1 MANEPMNKWEK
12 LFESWLEHNQF
23 LIEENLNP
31 DPEYEGS
38 YLVVDRE
45 QCWGNEVVR
54 TAEDV
59 LSAHPSTEMEF
70 LDSME
75 EEAEGLA
82 LPERVVKHYKDGSYE
97 EFFPMEA
104 GYWAVIYERKDD
116 LFTSEDFKKFF
127 EENDWGLQICE
138 LLAFHLEEV
147 DLSKFI

>member
-1 MANEPMNKWEK
+1 MNKWEK
-12 LFESWLEHNQF
+12 LFESWLEYNQF
-23 LIEENLNP
+23 SIEENLDP

-45 QCWGNEVVR
+45 LVWGNQVVR

-59 LSAHPSTEMEF
+59 LSAHPSTEIEF

-75 EEAEGLA
+75 DKGEGLA
-82 LPERVVKHYKDGSYE
+82 LPERVVKYYKDGGYE
-97 EFFPMEA
+97 EFFPTEA

-127 EENDWGLQICE
+127 EENDWDLQICE

>member
-12 LFESWLEHNQF
+12 LFGSWLKYNHF
-23 LIEENLNP
+23 SIEENLDP

-45 QCWGNEVVR
+45 QCWDNEIVR

-59 LSAHPSTEMEF
+59 LSAHPSTEIEF
-70 LDSME
+70 LDFME
-75 EEAEGLA
+75 DNAEGLA
-82 LPERVVKHYKDGSYE
+82 LPERVVKYYKDGSYE
-97 EFFPMEA
+97 EFFPSEA

-127 EENDWGLQICE
+127 EENDWDLQICE

-147 DLSKFI
+147 DLSNFI